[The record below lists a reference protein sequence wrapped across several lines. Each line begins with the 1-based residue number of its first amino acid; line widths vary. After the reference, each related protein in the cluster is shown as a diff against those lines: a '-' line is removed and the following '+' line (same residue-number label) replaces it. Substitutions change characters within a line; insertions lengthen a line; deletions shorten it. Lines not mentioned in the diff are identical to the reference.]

1 MPSGYGSSTNLPAL
15 ASTDG
20 MNPIA
25 TTKNRPDKGKTSSA
39 LQDATAKIVDELDK
53 MANTAVQRRSTTEQ
67 RWLRNLRQFHGQYD
81 SNVSKA
87 LEEDKT
93 RASVFINVTRPKTNS
108 WSARISDMLFPNDE
122 RNFGI
127 DPTPVPNLTEKA
139 KKDVQEA
146 ERLDREAEEAVE
158 QNNAA
163 IEATG
168 QADPALGEAAERAGA
183 MAKAKRDGFDEAQK
197 ALEEARDRA
206 KRMERQ
212 IDDRFTE
219 AKYPLQ
225 ARQLI
230 EDASKL
236 GSGVLKGPTLAGKS
250 RPTWEM
256 LAESKKDSTSSTAI
270 AAAEKDD
277 EKGDK
282 KGRKSKWK
290 LTFRD
295 TDAPMYRRVNP
306 WHFFPDPDAETL
318 EEAEYCLERHLPN
331 KKMLRRMA
339 REQDF
344 DRGAV
349 ARLLKEGP
357 QNSQGRSDGLRFIES
372 LRAME
377 NGGVGTDGTASPL
390 SDRYVVWEWYGSLTV
405 EEIADI
411 MRHLGRSEEADEF
424 EEAHDELDT
433 QMVRIFF
440 CDRQLLKIEEDY
452 LLDSQEFIYSVF
464 SFEKAEASIL
474 GGVGVPHLMENEQTM
489 LNSAVRM
496 MMDNGALASGP
507 QIVLDKEAISPE
519 NGSWKLVPRKIWS
532 WASGRNNQRKEPPFT
547 TVNIPMNQEQ
557 LSAIIMLAL
566 RFIDEA
572 VAMPLIAQGEQGQH
586 ITKTSSGMSMLFN
599 SANVVF
605 RRVIKNFDDTITT
618 PVVRRTFDFEMQFN
632 PDDSIKGD
640 MQIEAR
646 GTSVLLV
653 REMQSEQLMAII
665 DRYAT
670 HPILGVAIKAYEA
683 MRLVLQAMNINP
695 GDVLLE
701 RDDYIEKLKQMS
713 EGGGEES
720 PESIRAQTQLQIA
733 EMDGAVRREQ
743 MQFDR
748 EIATIKRDTEFAQMA
763 QAKEISLE
771 QVAAMFKGKELDA
784 AVKLAATK
792 DKSAAD
798 ERKLAAEVA
807 IERQNAREAREQGM
821 NPTGSGG
828 SISMGGKAA

>member
-15 ASTDG
+15 ASTNG
-20 MNPIA
+20 INPIA
-25 TTKNRPDKGKTSSA
+25 TTKQRPDKGKSASA

-53 MANTAVQRRSTTEQ
+53 MASTAVQRRSTTEQ

-81 SNVSKA
+81 HDVSKA
-87 LEEDKT
+87 LDEDKT
-93 RASVFINVTRPKTNS
+93 RASIFINVTRPKTNS
-108 WSARISDMLFPNDE
+108 WSARIADMLFPNDE
-122 RNFGI
+122 RNYGI
-127 DPTPVPNLTEKA
+127 DPTPVPNLTQQA
-139 KKDVQEA
+139 KRDVLEA
-146 ERLDREAEEAVE
+146 ERLDSEAMQAID
-158 QNNAA
+158 QHNAA
-163 IEATG
+163 LDAG
-168 QADPALGEAAERAGA
+168 QEPDPALASQAEQAGA
-183 MAKAKRDGFDEAQK
+183 AAKAKRDGFDEAQK

-225 ARQLI
+225 ARLLI
-230 EDASKL
+230 EDATKL
-236 GSGVLKGPTLAGKS
+236 GSGVIKGPTLAGKS

-256 LAESKKDSTSSTAI
+256 LTEGSKDAI
-270 AAAEKDD
+270 ATAEKD
-277 EKGDK
+277 K
-282 KGRKSKWK
+282 KGKSKWK

-318 EEAEYCLERHLPN
+318 DEAEYTLERHLPN

-339 REQDF
+339 REQGF
-344 DRGAV
+344 GRAAV
-349 ARLLKEGP
+349 TQLLKEGP
-357 QNSQGRSDGLRFIES
+357 QNSQSRSDGLRYIES

-424 EEAHDELDT
+424 EEDHDELDT

-507 QIVLDKEAISPE
+507 QIVLDKEAITPE

-532 WASGRNNQRKEPPFT
+532 WASGRNNQRKDPPFT

-701 RDDYIEKLKQMS
+701 RDDYMEKLKAMS

-720 PESIRAQTQLQIA
+720 PEAIRAQTALDVAKIDADSRAADGQVQLQIA
-733 EMDGAVRREQ
+733 DIRRQ
-743 MQFDR
+743 
-748 EIATIKRDTEFAQMA
+748 TEFAQLA

-771 QVAAMFKGKELDA
+771 QVNAMFKKGELDA
-784 AVKLAATK
+784 AVKLATEK
-792 DKSAAD
+792 EKGSAA
-798 ERKLAAEVA
+798 ERKLAAEIAV
-807 IERQNAREAREQGM
+807 ERQNAREAREQGM

-828 SISMGGKAA
+828 TISMGGKSA

>member
-1 MPSGYGSSTNLPAL
+1 MPSYGSSTDYALPNLAVD
-15 ASTDG
+15 DG
-20 MNPIA
+20 ISPISSA
-25 TTKNRPDKGKTSSA
+25 KKREDKGKSHSA
-39 LQDATAKIVDELDK
+39 LEEATAKIVSELDK
-53 MANTAVQRRSTTEQ
+53 MANVAVQRRSTTEQ

-81 SNVSKA
+81 ASVSAA
-87 LEEDKT
+87 LDEDKN

-108 WSARISDMLFPNDE
+108 WSARITDMLFPNDE
-122 RNFGI
+122 KNYGI
-127 DPTPVPNLTEKA
+127 DPTPVPNLTERA
-139 KKDVQEA
+139 KKDVLEA
-146 ERLDREAEEAVE
+146 ERLDGEAIDALEQHNMAVDAGKE
-158 QNNAA
+158 P
-163 IEATG
+163 
-168 QADPALGEAAERAGA
+168 DPALAAQAEQAGA
-183 MAKAKRDGFDEAQK
+183 AAKALRDGYDEAQK
-197 ALEEARDRA
+197 TLEEARDRA
-206 KRMERQ
+206 RRMERQ

-225 ARQLI
+225 ARLLI
-230 EDASKL
+230 EDATKL
-236 GSGVLKGPTLAGKS
+236 GSGVLKGPVLAGKS
-250 RPTWEM
+250 RPMWEL
-256 LAESKKDSTSSTAI
+256 LAEGSKDAI
-270 AAAEKDD
+270 AKGEGEGEK
-277 EKGDK
+277 K
-282 KGRKSKWK
+282 RRSKWK
-290 LTFRD
+290 LTLRD
-295 TDAPMYRRVNP
+295 TNAPMFRRVNP

-318 EEAEYCLERHLPN
+318 EEAEYVLERHLPN

-339 REQDF
+339 TEQGF
-344 DRGAV
+344 DREAV
-349 ARLLKEGP
+349 KYLLKEGP
-357 QNSQGRSDGLRFIES
+357 QHSQGTSDGLRFIES

-377 NGGVGTDGTASPL
+377 NGGVGTDGTTTPL
-390 SDRYVVWEWYGSLTV
+390 NDRYVVWEWYGSLTV
-405 EEIADI
+405 EEIADV
-411 MRHLGRSEEADEF
+411 MRHLGRGDEADDF

-440 CDRQLLKIEEDY
+440 CDRKLLKIEEDY
-452 LLDSQEFIYSVF
+452 LLDSQEFLYSVF
-464 SFEKAEASIL
+464 SFEKSEASIL

-507 QIVLDKEAISPE
+507 QIVLDKETITPE
-519 NGSWKLVPRKIWS
+519 NGSWKMVPRKIWS

-547 TVNIPMNQEQ
+547 TINIPMNQEQ

-586 ITKTSSGMSMLFN
+586 ITKTAGGMSMLFN

-632 PDDSIKGD
+632 PDESIKGD

-701 RDDYIEKLKQMS
+701 RDDYLEKLKTMS
-713 EGGGEES
+713 ESEGSED
-720 PESIRAQTQLQIA
+720 PEAMRAQVALQVAQL
-733 EMDGAVRREQ
+733 EGDVKREQ
-743 MQFDR
+743 MQTDR
-748 EIATIKRDTEFAQMA
+748 AIAEMRMQTEMMQLAQNR
-763 QAKEISLE
+763 EISLE
-771 QVAAMFKGKELDA
+771 QVAAMFRTKQLDA

-792 DKSAAD
+792 EQSDSK
-798 ERKLAAEVA
+798 ERALAAEVA
-807 IERQNAREAREQGM
+807 IERQNAREARAQGLQ
-821 NPTGSGG
+821 PTGSGG
-828 SISMGGKAA
+828 AISMGGEAA

>member
-1 MPSGYGSSTNLPAL
+1 MPSGYGSSYALPEVA
-15 ASTDG
+15 AENGIS
-20 MNPIA
+20 PIS
-25 TTKNRPDKGKTSSA
+25 TTKKRADKGKSQSA
-39 LQDATAKIVDELDK
+39 LREATQKIVTELDK
-53 MANTAVQRRSTTEQ
+53 MAAVAVQRRSTTEQ
-67 RWLRNLRQFHGQYD
+67 RWLRNLRQFHGQYEGK
-81 SNVSKA
+81 VGEA
-87 LEEDKT
+87 LRNDET
-93 RASVFINVTRPKTNS
+93 RSSVFINVTRPKTNS
-108 WSARISDMLFPNDE
+108 WSARIADMLFPNDE
-122 RNFGI
+122 RNYGI
-127 DPTPVPNLTEKA
+127 EPTPVPNLTERA
-139 KKDVQEA
+139 KKDVLEA
-146 ERLDREAEEAVE
+146 ERMDNEAMQALD
-158 QNNAA
+158 QHNAA
-163 IEATG
+163 VDAG
-168 QADPALGEAAERAGA
+168 QEPDPALAATAEQAG
-183 MAKAKRDGFDEAQK
+183 AKAKALRDGYDEAQK
-197 ALEEARDRA
+197 VLEEARDRA
-206 KRMERQ
+206 RRMERQ

-219 AKYPLQ
+219 AKYPMQ
-225 ARQLI
+225 ARLLI
-230 EDASKL
+230 EDAAKL
-236 GSGVLKGPTLAGKS
+236 GSGILKGPTLAGKD
-250 RPTWEM
+250 RPTWE
-256 LAESKKDSTSSTAI
+256 LLSEASKDAISTTET
-270 AAAEKDD
+270 EK
-277 EKGDK
+277 KA
-282 KGRKSKWK
+282 RSKWK
-290 LTFRD
+290 LTFRE
-295 TDAPMYRRVNP
+295 TNAPMYRRVNP

-318 EEAEYCLERHLPN
+318 EDAEYVLERHLPN

-339 REQDF
+339 REQEF
-344 DRGAV
+344 DRNAV
-349 ARLLKEGP
+349 RELLREGP
-357 QNSQGRSDGLRFIES
+357 QHSQGISDGLRFIES

-377 NGGVGTDGTASPL
+377 NGGVGTDGTTTPL

-411 MRHLGRSEEADEF
+411 MRHLGRGEEADKF
-424 EEAHDELDT
+424 EDAHDEIHT

-507 QIVLDKEAISPE
+507 QIVLDKEVIQPD
-519 NGSWKLVPRKIWS
+519 NGSWKMVPRKIWS
-532 WASGRNNQRKEPPFT
+532 WASGRNTQRKDPPFT

-653 REMQSEQLMAII
+653 REMQAEQLMAII
-665 DRYAT
+665 DKYAT
-670 HPILGVAIKAYEA
+670 HPIIGVAVKAYEA

-695 GDVLLE
+695 ADVLLE
-701 RDDYIEKLKQMS
+701 RDDYLEKLKAMS
-713 EGGGEES
+713 EGSGEES
-720 PESIRAQTQLQIA
+720 PEAIRAQTALQVAQIDADSRMADGQVQLQIA
-733 EMDGAVRREQ
+733 EIRRE
-743 MQFDR
+743 
-748 EIATIKRDTEFAQMA
+748 TEFAQLA
-763 QAKEISLE
+763 QAREISLE
-771 QVAAMFKGKELDA
+771 QVKAMFDGKRLDA
-784 AVKLAATK
+784 AVQLAKTK
-792 DKSAAD
+792 QQTESG

-807 IERQNAREAREQGM
+807 IERQNAREAREQGLQ
-821 NPTGSGG
+821 PTGSGG
-828 SISMGGKAA
+828 AVSMGGKPA

>member
-1 MPSGYGSSTNLPAL
+1 MPSGYGSTDTLPAL
-15 ASTDG
+15 AKEDGISPVSTTR
-20 MNPIA
+20 A
-25 TTKNRPDKGKTSSA
+25 RADKAAKSDAA
-39 LQDATAKIVDELDK
+39 LQEAMLKIVTDLDK
-53 MANTAVQRRSTTEQ
+53 MASTAVQRRSTTEQ

-81 SNVSKA
+81 GDVSKA
-87 LEEDKT
+87 LDEDKH
-93 RASVFINVTRPKTNS
+93 RSSIFINVTRPKTNS
-108 WSARISDMLFPNDE
+108 WSARIADMLFPNDE
-122 RNFGI
+122 RNYGI
-127 DPTPVPNLTEKA
+127 DPTPIPNLTEQA
-139 KKDVQEA
+139 KKDVLEA
-146 ERLDREAEEAVE
+146 ERLDE
-158 QNNAA
+158 QAFAATEQHNAA
-163 IEATG
+163 IDAG
-168 QADPALGEAAERAGA
+168 QVPDPALAAEAEQAGA
-183 MAKAKRDGFDEAQK
+183 RAKALRDGYDEAQK
-197 ALEEARDRA
+197 TLEEARDRA
-206 KRMERQ
+206 RRMERQ

-225 ARQLI
+225 ARLLI
-230 EDASKL
+230 EDATKL
-236 GSGVLKGPTLAGKS
+236 GSGVLKGPTLAGKT
-250 RPTWEM
+250 RPTWE
-256 LAESKKDSTSSTAI
+256 LLSEASKSAQAT
-270 AAAEKDD
+270 AEKNR
-277 EKGDK
+277 
-282 KGRKSKWK
+282 KGRDKWK

-318 EEAEYCLERHLPN
+318 EEAEYVLERHLPN

-339 REQDF
+339 REQGF
-344 DRGAV
+344 NREAV
-349 ARLLKEGP
+349 GRLLREGP
-357 QNSQGRSDGLRFIES
+357 QHSQGTSDGLRFIES

-377 NGGVGTDGTASPL
+377 NGGQGTDGTTTSLA
-390 SDRYVVWEWYGSLTV
+390 DRYVLWEWYGSLSV
-405 EEIADI
+405 EEIADV
-411 MRHLGRSEEADEF
+411 MRHLGRAEEAEKF
-424 EEAHDELDT
+424 EAAHDELDS

-464 SFEKAEASIL
+464 SFEKSEASIL

-507 QIVLDKEAISPE
+507 QIILDKETITPE
-519 NGSWKLVPRKIWS
+519 NGSWKLIPRKIWS

-547 TVNIPMNQEQ
+547 TVDIPINQEQ

-572 VAMPLIAQGEQGQH
+572 VSMPLIAQGEQGQH
-586 ITKTSSGMSMLFN
+586 VTKTAHGMSMLFN

-653 REMQSEQLMAII
+653 REMQAEQLMAII

-701 RDDYIEKLKQMS
+701 RDDYLEKLKAMS
-713 EGGGEES
+713 ESGGEES
-720 PESIRAQTQLQIA
+720 PEAIRARTQLEIAQIDAASRERAEQVQLQIA
-733 EMDGAVRREQ
+733 EIRRE
-743 MQFDR
+743 
-748 EIATIKRDTEFAQMA
+748 TEFAKLA
-763 QAKEISLE
+763 QDREISLE
-771 QVAAMFKGKELDA
+771 QVSAMFQKGKLDA
-784 AVKLAATK
+784 AVKLAAEKQRTE
-792 DKSAAD
+792 SE

-807 IERQNAREAREQGM
+807 VERQNAREARERGM
-821 NPTGSGG
+821 DPTGSGG
-828 SISMGGKAA
+828 TISMGSEAA